1 MKGKGDPELQR
12 THSWSPE
19 GRDGMGIR
27 EGTCDE
33 RRATCG
39 SVESLDCT
47 PETNIT
53 RCVNWDLKKNFKKG
67 KGGNARQ
74 QASEGAAFPFD
85 LQTAQ
90 PSLLTFRGHSLPP

>member
-1 MKGKGDPELQR
+1 
-12 THSWSPE
+12 
-19 GRDGMGIR
+19 MGIK

-39 SVESLDCT
+39 SAESLDCT

-53 RCVNWDLKKNFKKG
+53 RCVNWDLNKNFKKG

-74 QASEGAAFPFD
+74 QASEGAAFPSD

-90 PSLLTFRGHSLPP
+90 PSLLTFRACSLPPPPPDLQST